1 MRLLTR
7 DSALALLQAER
18 MAAPLR
24 EKGCAVEIVPLS
36 TRGDRDTVSPL
47 CSFGGSGAFSG
58 CIEEALLDGKGD
70 GAVHSLKDVP
80 SCCRDGLEIASVL
93 HRDSPGDVL
102 VSRKGHTL
110 ETLPEGAAVG
120 TSSPRRKAQLLRVRP
135 GLAVREIRGNLSTR
149 LKKLEDGLYDA
160 LVLAAA
166 GLEHMGIRP
175 PGGAENLPFL
185 PAPCQGIIALEA
197 PLDSPLFFLG
207 RSVAHRETFL
217 CSVAERSLLKTL
229 GVGCHIPFAALARME
244 EKILVL
250 EAEILDPL
258 GRESVR
264 LSWSCPV
271 TSEDDAAGA
280 GAALGERFRE
290 TPPAVRLF
298 AESLAQAEG
307 RP

>member
-1 MRLLTR
+1 MKLLTR
-7 DSALALLQAER
+7 GSALALLQAER
-18 MAAPLR
+18 MALPLR
-24 EKGCAVEIVPLS
+24 EKGLAVEIVPLS
-36 TRGDRDTVSPL
+36 TRGDRDTDSPL

-58 CIEEALLDGKGD
+58 CIEEALLGGKGD

-93 HRDSPGDVL
+93 PRDSAEDVL
-102 VSRKGHTL
+102 VARGGFTL
-110 ETLPEGAAVG
+110 ETLPEGAVVG
-120 TSSPRRKAQLLRVRP
+120 TSSPRRKAQLLRLRP
-135 GLAVREIRGNLSTR
+135 GLSVREIRGNLSTR

-166 GLEHMGIRP
+166 GLERMGIRP
-175 PGGAENLPFL
+175 PGAESLPFL

-197 PLDSPLFFLG
+197 PLNSPLFSLG

-229 GVGCHIPFAALARME
+229 GVGCHVPFAALARME
-244 EKILVL
+244 GRILVL
-250 EAEILDPL
+250 KAEILDPL

-298 AESLAQAEG
+298 AGSLAQAEG

>member
-1 MRLLTR
+1 MKLLTR
-7 DSALALLQAER
+7 GSTLALLQAER
-18 MAAPLR
+18 MAVPLR
-24 EKGCAVEIVPLS
+24 EKGVAVEIVPWS

-47 CSFGGSGAFSG
+47 CSFGGMGAFSG
-58 CIEEALLDGKGD
+58 CIEEALLCGNGD

-93 HRDSPGDVL
+93 PRDSAEDVL

-110 ETLPEGAAVG
+110 ETLPEGAVVG

-135 GLAVREIRGNLSTR
+135 CLSVREIRGNLTTR

-166 GLEHMGIRP
+166 GLERMGIRS
-175 PGGAENLPFL
+175 PGTKSLPFL

-197 PLDSPLFFLG
+197 PLDSPLFSLG

-217 CSVAERSLLKTL
+217 CSLAERSLLRTL
-229 GVGCHIPFAALARME
+229 GVGCHVPFAALARME
-244 EKILVL
+244 GRILVL
-250 EAEILDPL
+250 EAEILDPH

-264 LSWSCPV
+264 LSCSCPV
-271 TSEDDAAGA
+271 ASDEEAVRA

-290 TPPAVRLF
+290 SPEAVRLF
-298 AESLAQAEG
+298 AESLAGAEG

>member
-1 MRLLTR
+1 MKLLTR
-7 DSALALLQAER
+7 GSALALLQAER
-18 MAAPLR
+18 MALPLR
-24 EKGCAVEIVPLS
+24 EKGLAVEIVPLS

-58 CIEEALLDGKGD
+58 CIEEALLGGKGD

-102 VSRKGHTL
+102 VSRGGHTL
-110 ETLPEGAAVG
+110 ETLPEGAVVG

-166 GLEHMGIRP
+166 GLERMGIRP
-175 PGGAENLPFL
+175 PGAESLPFL

-197 PLDSPLFFLG
+197 PLNSPLFSLG

-229 GVGCHIPFAALARME
+229 GVGCHVPFAALARME
-244 EKILVL
+244 GRILVL
-250 EAEILDPL
+250 KAEILDPL

-264 LSWSCPV
+264 LSCSCPV
-271 TSEDDAAGA
+271 TSEEDAVRA

>member
-1 MRLLTR
+1 MKLLTR
-7 DSALALLQAER
+7 GSALALLQAER
-18 MAAPLR
+18 MALPLR
-24 EKGCAVEIVPLS
+24 EKGLAVEIVPMS
-36 TRGDRDTVSPL
+36 TRGDRDTDSPL

-58 CIEEALLDGKGD
+58 CIEEALLGGKGD

-93 HRDSPGDVL
+93 PRDSAEDAL
-102 VSRKGHTL
+102 VSRGGFTL
-110 ETLPEGAAVG
+110 ETLPEGAVVG
-120 TSSPRRKAQLLRVRP
+120 TSSPRRKAQLLRLRP
-135 GLAVREIRGNLSTR
+135 GLSVREIRGNLSTR

-166 GLEHMGIRP
+166 GLERMGIRP
-175 PGGAENLPFL
+175 PGAESLPFL

-197 PLDSPLFFLG
+197 PLNSPLFSLG

-229 GVGCHIPFAALARME
+229 GVGCHVPFAALARME
-244 EKILVL
+244 GRILVL
-250 EAEILDPL
+250 KAEILDPL

-264 LSWSCPV
+264 LSCSCPV
-271 TSEDDAAGA
+271 TSEEDAVRA

-298 AESLAQAEG
+298 AGSLAQAEG

>member
-7 DSALALLQAER
+7 GSALALLQAER
-18 MAAPLR
+18 MALPLR
-24 EKGCAVEIVPLS
+24 EKGLDVEIVPLS

-58 CIEEALLDGKGD
+58 CIEEALLGGKGD

-93 HRDSPGDVL
+93 PRDSAGDVL
-102 VSRKGHTL
+102 VSRGGHTL
-110 ETLPEGAAVG
+110 ETLAEGAVVG

-135 GLAVREIRGNLSTR
+135 GLSVREIRGNLSTR
-149 LKKLEDGLYDA
+149 LKKMEDGLYDA

-166 GLEHMGIRP
+166 GLERMGIH
-175 PGGAENLPFL
+175 PGGAESLPFL

-197 PLDSPLFFLG
+197 PLDSSLFFLG
-207 RSVAHRETFL
+207 RSLAHRETFL

-229 GVGCHIPFAALARME
+229 GVGCHVPFAALARME
-244 EKILVL
+244 SRILVL

-264 LSWSCPV
+264 LSCRGPV
-271 TSEDDAAGA
+271 ASEKEAVRA

-290 TPPAVRLF
+290 TPEAERLL
-298 AESLAQAEG
+298 AESLAGAEG